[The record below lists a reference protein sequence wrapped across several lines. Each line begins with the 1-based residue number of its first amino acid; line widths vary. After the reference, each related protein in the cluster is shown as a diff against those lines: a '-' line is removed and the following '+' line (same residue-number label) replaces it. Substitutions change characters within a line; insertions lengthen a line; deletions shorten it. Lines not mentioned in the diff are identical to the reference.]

1 MIITN
6 VEINNFRCYY
16 GKNNISFDPTESK
29 ITLIWGDSG
38 YGKSSFLQ
46 FFRWMFYS
54 DPDFGVN
61 DDKPLFNIA
70 AYNECKFGEAV
81 TVSGQIDFEH
91 LGSSYRLSRV
101 ENWSTALKYSNSTLQ
116 RRIYKLYVKIY
127 RRKENSAN

>member
-61 DDKPLFNIA
+61 DVKKAIIE
-70 AYNECKFGEAV
+70 Y
-81 TVSGQIDFEH
+81 Q
-91 LGSSYRLSRV
+91 YR
-101 ENWSTALKYSNSTLQ
+101 N
-116 RRIYKLYVKIY
+116 RRYGGL
-127 RRKENSAN
+127 